1 MLARRAILSD
11 DLVAAR
17 PLPVASLR
25 LRDVARLYWEIAVRG
40 YRRYAS
46 YRIATLAGI
55 FTNTIFGFMRAYVL
69 LALFHARPHAGGY
82 TTADAL
88 TYTWLTQGLLV
99 TIYIWGWYDIA
110 ERIRSGD
117 IVSDF
122 QRPVDFQWY
131 WLAQDL
137 GRAAYHFVFRG
148 IPPFVVGMLA
158 FSLFL
163 PHDGI
168 TYLLFLVSVFLA
180 TCLSFAMRFIVNI
193 AAFWLLDYRG
203 VVGLLAILWT
213 FLSGSIVP
221 LALFP
226 GIWRTVAEALPF
238 AGMIQTPVDVFLQ
251 PRHGLGLAVLL
262 GQQLL
267 WTLLLLLGGRWLL
280 ARARRRLVVQG
291 G

>member
-1 MLARRAILSD
+1 MAF
-11 DLVAAR
+11 
-17 PLPVASLR
+17 LR
-25 LRDVARLYWEIAVRG
+25 LRDLSRLYWEIAVRG

-55 FTNTIFGFMRAYVL
+55 FTNSIFGFMRAYVL
-69 LALFHARPHAGGY
+69 IALFHARPHAGGY

-88 TYTWLTQGLLV
+88 TYTWLTQGLLM

-122 QRPVDFQWY
+122 QRPVDFQGY

-148 IPPFVVGMLA
+148 IPPFIVGMLA

-168 TYLLFLVSVFLA
+168 TYLLFVVSVFLA
-180 TCLSFAMRFIVNI
+180 TCLSFTMRFIVNI

-203 VVGLLAILWT
+203 VVGLVSIVWT
-213 FLSGSIVP
+213 FLSGSIIP

-226 GIWRTVAEALPF
+226 GVWRTIAEALPF
-238 AGMIQTPVDVFLQ
+238 AGMIQTPVDIFLQ
-251 PRHGLGLAVLL
+251 QQHGSALAALL

-267 WTLLLLLGGRWLL
+267 WTVLLLLLGRWLL
-280 ARARRRLVVQG
+280 GKAGRRLVVQG

>member
-1 MLARRAILSD
+1 MRD
-11 DLVAAR
+11 DLVVSVPTAPR
-17 PLPVASLR
+17 PVAFLR
-25 LRDVARLYWEIAVRG
+25 FRALSRLYWEIAVRG

-46 YRIATLAGI
+46 YRVATLAGI

-69 LALFHARPHAGGY
+69 IALFSARPHAGGY
-82 TTADAL
+82 TEADAL
-88 TYTWLTQGLLV
+88 TYTWLTQGLLM

-110 ERIRSGD
+110 ERIRAGD

-122 QRPVDFQWY
+122 QRPVDFQGY

-137 GRAAYHFVFRG
+137 GRAAYHFIFRG
-148 IPPFVVGMLA
+148 IPPFVVGLLA

-163 PHDGI
+163 PRDGL
-168 TYLLFLVSVFLA
+168 TYLLFLVSVVLA
-180 TCLSFAMRFIVNI
+180 TSLSFAMRFIVNI

-203 VVGLLAILWT
+203 VVGLVSILWT
-213 FLSGSIVP
+213 FLSGSIIP

-226 GIWRTVAEALPF
+226 GIWRTIAEALPF
-238 AGMIQTPVDVFLQ
+238 AGMIQTPVDIFLQ
-251 PRHGLGLAVLL
+251 QQHGLALALLL

-267 WTLLLLLGGRWLL
+267 WTILLLLFGRWLL
-280 ARARRRLVVQG
+280 GKARRRLVVQG

>member
-1 MLARRAILSD
+1 MAGVPIAPSPM
-11 DLVAAR
+11 AF
-17 PLPVASLR
+17 LR
-25 LRDVARLYWEIAVRG
+25 LRDLSRLYWEIAVRG

-55 FTNTIFGFMRAYVL
+55 FTNSIFGFMRAYVL
-69 LALFHARPHAGGY
+69 IALFHARPHAGGY

-88 TYTWLTQGLLV
+88 TYTWLTQGLLM

-122 QRPVDFQWY
+122 QRPVDFQGY

-148 IPPFVVGMLA
+148 IPPFIVGMLA

-168 TYLLFLVSVFLA
+168 TYLLFVVSVFLA
-180 TCLSFAMRFIVNI
+180 TCLSFTMRFIVNI

-203 VVGLLAILWT
+203 VVGLVSIVWT
-213 FLSGSIVP
+213 FLSGSIIP

-226 GIWRTVAEALPF
+226 GVWRTIAEALPF
-238 AGMIQTPVDVFLQ
+238 AGMIQTPVDIFLQ
-251 PRHGLGLAVLL
+251 QQHGSALAALF

-267 WTLLLLLGGRWLL
+267 WTVLLLLLGRWLL
-280 ARARRRLVVQG
+280 GKAGRRLVVQG